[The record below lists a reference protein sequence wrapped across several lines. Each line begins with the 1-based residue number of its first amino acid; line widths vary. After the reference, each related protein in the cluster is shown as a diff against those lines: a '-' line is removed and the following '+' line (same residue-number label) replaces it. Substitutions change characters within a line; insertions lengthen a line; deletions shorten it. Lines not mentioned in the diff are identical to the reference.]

1 MFVTAQIQ
9 QQPRTAQ
16 HQPLIITHTA
26 FVTFNKSAS
35 RSTLYM
41 WRVTHLLSR
50 YLVYLSYIIASH
62 QLCRSLF
69 RIVRGAWLGQKWS
82 ELMFLSLWPFFSVVV
97 TDPHLLHHFYLLS
110 AQLPD
115 RGHTFTSPKCGSL
128 QKKVYWRL
136 PSSSLIVDPLIIYWG
151 FSFHWCFPDTS
162 PAVPWSGCRQHSPV
176 WEGEKDIMSLNV
188 WLVANIT
195 TDYTESSM
203 I

>member
-41 WRVTHLLSR
+41 WSVTHPLSILFISR
-50 YLVYLSYIIASH
+50 TSPH

-128 QKKVYWRL
+128 QKNVYWRL
-136 PSSSLIVDPLIIYWG
+136 PSSSLIVDPLIIEDFVSIG
-151 FSFHWCFPDTS
+151 VTLTASR
-162 PAVPWSGCRQHSPV
+162 SGAMVRV
-176 WEGEKDIMSLNV
+176 
-188 WLVANIT
+188 
-195 TDYTESSM
+195 
-203 I
+203 

>member
-1 MFVTAQIQ
+1 MKVRFQLQWRHLELCNAICTCRLPAAAGLAAVMFVTAQIQ

-41 WRVTHLLSR
+41 WRVTHLLSILFISR
-50 YLVYLSYIIASH
+50 TSSH

-128 QKKVYWRL
+128 QKKYIEDFPHRHWSWIL
-136 PSSSLIVDPLIIYWG
+136 SLLRI
-151 FSFHWCFPDTS
+151 
-162 PAVPWSGCRQHSPV
+162 
-176 WEGEKDIMSLNV
+176 
-188 WLVANIT
+188 
-195 TDYTESSM
+195 
-203 I
+203 

>member
-1 MFVTAQIQ
+1 MQFA
-9 QQPRTAQ
+9 PAASLLLLLASPPSCLSRHRYSSSLAQ

-41 WRVTHLLSR
+41 WRVTHLLSILFISR
-50 YLVYLSYIIASH
+50 TSSH

-115 RGHTFTSPKCGSL
+115 SGHTFTSPKCESL
-128 QKKVYWRL
+128 KKYIIYWRY
-136 PSSSLIVDPLIIYWG
+136 PSSSLITDC
-151 FSFHWCFPDTS
+151 FHWCHPDSFPQ
-162 PAVPWSGCRQHSPV
+162 PGGGMVRV
-176 WEGEKDIMSLNV
+176 
-188 WLVANIT
+188 
-195 TDYTESSM
+195 
-203 I
+203 